1 MTVADRLKELGITLP
16 PPATPGGNYT
26 PANLVGHT
34 LYVAGQLPT
43 VDGELVATG
52 KVGADVTIE
61 QAAEAARICA
71 LNALS
76 AAENVLDGGLDAV
89 ESLTRITVF
98 VNAVPDFAQQ
108 SIVANGASDFLVEVL
123 GEAGRHARNAIG
135 VGSLPRNAPV
145 EVETTFKVKSNDK
158 RYSG

>member
-43 VDGELVATG
+43 QDGQLIAKG
-52 KVGADVTIE
+52 KVGAEVTVE
-61 QAAEAARICA
+61 QAADAARIA
-71 LNALS
+71 TLNALS
-76 AAENVLDGGLDAV
+76 AADNALDGGLDAI
-89 ESLTRITVF
+89 EALTRITVF
-98 VNAVPDFAQQ
+98 VNGVPDFDQQ
-108 SIVANGASDFLVEVL
+108 SIVANGASDLIVEVL

-135 VGSLPRNAPV
+135 VGSLPRGSSV
-145 EVETTFKVKSNDK
+145 EVETTFKV
-158 RYSG
+158 R

>member
-43 VDGELVATG
+43 QDGVLVSAG
-52 KVGADVTIE
+52 KVGGGVTVE
-61 QAAEAARICA
+61 EAANAARIA
-71 LNALS
+71 TLNALS
-76 AAENVLDGGLDAV
+76 AVDNALDGGLDAV
-89 ESLTRITVF
+89 ESVTRITVF
-98 VNAVPDFAQQ
+98 VNAVPDFDQH
-108 SIVANGASDFLVEVL
+108 SIVANGASDLLVAVL

-135 VGSLPRNAPV
+135 MGSLPRGSCV
-145 EVETTFKVKSNDK
+145 EVETNFKV
-158 RYSG
+158 R